1 MLHLHNPNYLYT
13 FTTPPFVYLQQPPT
27 DRRGVNKIPGTTN
40 STHGQ
45 ITISIFRSLA
55 GGEPFYLNKH
65 NTCFLH
71 SNGGR
76 YVIRN
81 YSALFKDDFRFLRG
95 CPSDEPF
102 SCMVTLLSWLR
113 NAFSGGIR
121 YAVSHG
127 FKLTGLE
134 RWEMTKFILLTERR
148 PSRLTQSTSDIEAWD
163 DKMPALSQ
171 LLPPSKSA
179 NLV

>member
-1 MLHLHNPNYLYT
+1 VRLVLYDKGTEEQDGGVQLTHFAIMLDALGAALLCMLHLHNPNYLYT

-102 SCMVTLLSWLR
+102 SCMVTLPSWLR
-113 NAFSGGIR
+113 NMHFRGG
-121 YAVSHG
+121 
-127 FKLTGLE
+127 
-134 RWEMTKFILLTERR
+134 
-148 PSRLTQSTSDIEAWD
+148 
-163 DKMPALSQ
+163 
-171 LLPPSKSA
+171 
-179 NLV
+179 